1 MNGFPEEELR
11 SALRALADG
20 PAVPVAAPTP
30 HAAVRAAA
38 RIRRRRRAAGAGLAA
53 AVAVLAVL
61 AGPWPPGDGSRTPV
75 PAPAP
80 PAGSAGP
87 TGTPDVLAPPPDPN
101 GPALGVPYPHEL
113 YVHCGIRSTKFAGRW
128 WRAEP
133 EVPEGALDP
142 AVRMDAYT
150 PGTMVLVSAVEAR
163 FVRHAPDLA
172 VTFRPLAEEP
182 PPCR

>member
-11 SALRALADG
+11 RALHALADRSV
-20 PAVPVAAPTP
+20 VPVAAPMP
-30 HAAVRAAA
+30 HGVVRAAG

-61 AGPWPPGDGSRTPV
+61 APPWPWAGGSRTG
-75 PAPAP
+75 AP
-80 PAGSAGP
+80 PAASPSTPAAPAEP
-87 TGTPDVLAPPPDPN
+87 T

-113 YVHCGIRSTKFAGRW
+113 YVHCGIRYTKFGGRW
-128 WRAEP
+128 WGAEP
-133 EVPEGALDP
+133 EVPEEALDP
-142 AVRMDAYT
+142 AVRVDPYT
-150 PGTMVLVSAVEAR
+150 AGTMVLVSAGEAR

-172 VTFRPLAEEP
+172 VTFRPLAVEP

>member
-53 AVAVLAVL
+53 AAAVLAVL
-61 AGPWPPGDGSRTPV
+61 AAPWPSADGSRT

-80 PAGSAGP
+80 PAATAAP
-87 TGTPDVLAPPPDPN
+87 TDPA

-113 YVHCGIRSTKFAGRW
+113 YVHCGVRYTKFAGRW
-128 WRAEP
+128 WHAEP

-142 AVRMDAYT
+142 ALRADDPYT
-150 PGTMVLVSAVEAR
+150 PGTMVLVSPAEAR

-182 PPCR
+182 PPCD

>member
-1 MNGFPEEELR
+1 MNGFPEEGLR

-30 HAAVRAAA
+30 HAVVRAAA
-38 RIRRRRRAAGAGLAA
+38 RIRRRRRAVGAGLAA
-53 AVAVLAVL
+53 AAAVLAVL
-61 AGPWPPGDGSRTPV
+61 AAPWPSADGSRTPA

-80 PAGSAGP
+80 PAATAAP
-87 TGTPDVLAPPPDPN
+87 TDPA

-113 YVHCGIRSTKFAGRW
+113 YVHCGVRYTRFGGRW
-128 WRAEP
+128 WRADP

-142 AVRMDAYT
+142 ALRADDQYT
-150 PGTMVLVSAVEAR
+150 PGTMVLVSPAEAR
-163 FVRHAPDLA
+163 FVRHAPDLT

-182 PPCR
+182 PPCD

>member
-20 PAVPVAAPTP
+20 PAVPVAAPAP

-61 AGPWPPGDGSRTPV
+61 AGPWPPADGSRTPV
-75 PAPAP
+75 PAP
-80 PAGSAGP
+80 PAASAGP
-87 TGTPDVLAPPPDPN
+87 TGTPDVPAPPPDPN